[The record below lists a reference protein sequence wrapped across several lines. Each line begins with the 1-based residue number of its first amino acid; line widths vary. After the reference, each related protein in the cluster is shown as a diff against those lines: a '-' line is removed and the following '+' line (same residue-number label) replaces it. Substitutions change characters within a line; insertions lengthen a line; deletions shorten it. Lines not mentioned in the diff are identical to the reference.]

1 MLRKDHPGKRIIE
14 TIQVDPIEFDMF
26 RFDNINDYKGLQAL
40 VSIKGS
46 IPPTT
51 IVGGFIV
58 APIDLVVDHVF
69 DEEEDDGANNTLED
83 SNTSCDS
90 DG

>member
-1 MLRKDHPGKRIIE
+1 
-14 TIQVDPIEFDMF
+14 MF
-26 RFDNINDYKGLQAL
+26 KFDNIDCYKGLQAL
-40 VSIKGS
+40 VSIKES

-51 IVGGFIV
+51 IVGGFNV
-58 APIDLVVDHVF
+58 ALIDLVVDQVS

-90 DG
+90 DGQ